1 MVLRK
6 HPPRRITDLFVKHA
20 KVRPGESRSE
30 YFDPTL
36 PGFALRVTSTGHK
49 SYTAFYRLGGRLRR
63 FTIGSTAKYKLA
75 DARRKAREAFQAAD
89 EGMDL
94 AAHKRA
100 SRRRATPL
108 PRSFEVQARE
118 FIKRHV
124 EGQRSAKET
133 KASIERDLIGAW
145 SGRIV
150 TDIGKAD
157 VIELLDG
164 FQDAGHHR
172 ARNRRLQIVRRF
184 YNWLIERGITE
195 SNPAAGIKKLAE
207 TRRRRV
213 LSDDELRAIWRAA
226 EGIGYPG
233 GDFVRLLML
242 TAVRRDEAATVE
254 KADVDLEARAWVIPP
269 AKFKADRAHL
279 MPLADETLA
288 LFETMPKFGGPFLLT
303 TTGGKRPIGGF
314 ADIKTSIDAAS
325 GVSGW
330 VFHDIRRSVR
340 TRLSALGVN
349 ADVAE
354 LCLGHRVGGAI
365 RQTYDVHQFH
375 DERRAAFDLWAR
387 TLRSII
393 DNRTGE
399 NIVAIIRRP

>member
-1 MVLRK
+1 MAPRK
-6 HPPRRITDLFVKHA
+6 HPTRRITDLFVNHA
-20 KVRPGESRSE
+20 KVRVGESRSE

-36 PGFALRVTSTGHK
+36 PGFALRVTATGHK
-49 SYTAFYRLGGRLRR
+49 SYVAFYRLGGRLRR
-63 FTIGSTAKYKLA
+63 FTIGSTAKYRLA
-75 DARRKAREAFQAAD
+75 EARRKAREAFQAAD
-89 EGMDL
+89 EGIDA

-100 SRRRATPL
+100 SRRRASPL

-124 EGQRSAKET
+124 EGQRSGKET
-133 KASIERDLIGAW
+133 KAAIERDLIGAW

-184 YNWLIERGITE
+184 YNWLIERGIVE
-195 SNPAAGIKKLAE
+195 NNPAAGIKKLPEA
-207 TRRRRV
+207 RRQRV
-213 LSDDELRAIWRAA
+213 LSDDELRAIWGAA
-226 EGIGYPG
+226 ESLGYPG
-233 GDFVRLLML
+233 GDFVRLLLL
-242 TAVRRDEAATVE
+242 TATRRDEAATVE
-254 KADVDLEARAWVIPP
+254 KADLDIEAQTWTIPP

-279 MPLADETLA
+279 VPLAGEAVA
-288 LFETMPKFGGPFLLT
+288 LVEAMPKFDGPFLLT
-303 TTGGKRPIGGF
+303 TTGGKRPIGSF
-314 ADIKTSIDAAS
+314 ADIKIAIDEAS
-325 GVSGW
+325 GVTAW

-387 TLRSII
+387 TLRGIV

-399 NIVAIIRRP
+399 NVVAIRRP

>member
-1 MVLRK
+1 MAPRK
-6 HPPRRITDLFVKHA
+6 HPPRRITDLFVRHA
-20 KVRPGESRSE
+20 KVRPGEERSE

-36 PGFALRVTSTGHK
+36 PGFALRVTATGHS
-49 SYTAFYRLGGRLRR
+49 SYVVFYRLGGRLRR
-63 FTIGSTAKYKLA
+63 FTIGSTTKYNLA

-89 EGMDL
+89 EGIDL
-94 AAHKRA
+94 ASHKRA
-100 SRRRATPL
+100 SRRRASPL

-133 KASIERDLIGAW
+133 TAAIERDLIGSW
-145 SGRIV
+145 SRRLV
-150 TDIGKAD
+150 TDVSKAD

-172 ARNRRLQIVRRF
+172 ARNRRLQIVRRL
-184 YNWLIERGITE
+184 YNWLIERGIVE
-195 SNPAAGIKKLAE
+195 ANPALGIKKLAE
-207 TRRRRV
+207 ARRQRV
-213 LSDDELRAIWRAA
+213 LSDDELRAIWGAA
-226 EGIGYPG
+226 GSLGYPG

-254 KADVDLEARAWVIPP
+254 RADVDLDARTWTIPP
-269 AKFKADRAHL
+269 AKFKAARAHL
-279 MPLADETLA
+279 MPLADETIA
-288 LFETMPKFGGPFLLT
+288 LFKDMPKFSGDFLLT
-303 TTGGKRPIGGF
+303 TTGGTRPIGAF
-314 ADIKTSIDAAS
+314 AEIKTAIDEAS
-325 GVSGW
+325 GVTGW

-354 LCLGHRVGGAI
+354 LCLGHRVGSAI

-387 TLRSII
+387 TLRSIV

-399 NIVAIIRRP
+399 NIVAIRRP